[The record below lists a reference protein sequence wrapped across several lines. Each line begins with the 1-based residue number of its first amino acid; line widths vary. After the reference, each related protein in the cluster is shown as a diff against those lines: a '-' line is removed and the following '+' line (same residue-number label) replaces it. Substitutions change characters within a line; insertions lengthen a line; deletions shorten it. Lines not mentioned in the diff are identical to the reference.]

1 VPRRRAKPSTIL
13 NPARSRVAHRL
24 RSLTAAGAR
33 IKSKDADTVRRL
45 IQPWQSRAYAYYD
58 LLGEIKYA
66 AQFYSRALS
75 QLELYAAELNDEG
88 EIVRTENPEVVDM
101 LDRVQDPGGGRA
113 AMLAS
118 YGRIMFLAG
127 EAYLLCT
134 QDTENDVE
142 QWEMLSTDELRVTG
156 VNTIVRYKA
165 PSLMAEDIKEPADDD
180 WEPMGDNEGI
190 VYRIWKRHPR
200 YSMLSDS
207 TMQGVLD
214 LCEELVLLTQ
224 AVRAR
229 ARSRL
234 AGPGVLFMADSFSP
248 PPVDMN
254 APDDDAAEDPFLAA
268 FTEAAMTPIQD
279 EGSASAVVPLIIRGP
294 LEAIEKGVKHVQ
306 IIDPTQLYPETG
318 LRYETIKR
326 LAIGLDMPPEILM
339 GLQDSNHWTAW
350 QIDEQTWKGHLQPI
364 AQQLVDD
371 LTAAFFRP
379 SLKAAGITDWKKYSI
394 AFDATAIINHPD
406 RTKDAKD
413 LYDAVAIGKTALR
426 EAAGFD
432 EDDAPTEEERAERI
446 GILTRDSSLAWYGIP
461 KVTTGGVEEAPGQL
475 VTPAGEV
482 GTPGASGGSEV
493 EPGPPPSEQPT
504 APPEETVIGA
514 ARIEGAL
521 DLAILRAREAAGS
534 KLRSRARRV
543 DRGEGDEDLAELL
556 RATPPGRCAAVLGP
570 ERLRVVSPS
579 GELELVEGARGLIT
593 DSLRMFGITDE
604 QKAKEVCDR
613 VLVVAART
621 LYEESGARTP
631 ASLVNY
637 VVGLYGGNGNGRN
650 GRH

>member
-1 VPRRRAKPSTIL
+1 VARRRAKPSTIL

-24 RSLTAAGAR
+24 RSLTAAGVR
-33 IKSKDADTVRRL
+33 IKSKDADLVRRL
-45 IQPWQSRAYAYYD
+45 IQPWHSRAYAYYD

-75 QLELYAAELNDEG
+75 QLELYAAEKDENG
-88 EIVRTENPEVVDM
+88 DLIRTENPQVVDM

-118 YGRIMFLAG
+118 YGRIMFLTG

-156 VNTIVRYKA
+156 ANTIVRYKA
-165 PSLMAEDIKEPADDD
+165 PSLIAEDIKEPADDD

-200 YSMLSDS
+200 YSQLSDS

-254 APDDDAAEDPFLAA
+254 APDDDVNEDPFLAA
-268 FTEAAMTPIQD
+268 FTEAAMTPIED

-294 LEAIEKGVKHVQ
+294 LEAVEKGVKHVQ

-326 LAIGLDMPPEILM
+326 IAIGLDMPPEILM

-350 QIDEQTWKGHLQPI
+350 QIDEQTWKGHLQPV

-379 SLKAAGITDWKKYSI
+379 SLKAAGITDWGNYSI

-413 LYDAVAIGKTALR
+413 LYDRIAIGKEALR
-426 EAAGFD
+426 DAAGFD
-432 EDDAPTEEERAERI
+432 EDDAPSEEERAEMI
-446 GILTRDSSLAWYGIP
+446 GIKTHDSSLAWFGAP
-461 KVTTGGVEEAPGQL
+461 KITTGGVEEAPGQL
-475 VTPAGEV
+475 LTPGGEV
-482 GTPGASGGSEV
+482 EGAVAEGTGSEV
-493 EPGPPPSEQPT
+493 EKGPASGAEENPTSPP
-504 APPEETVIGA
+504 AETVIGA

-534 KLRSRARRV
+534 KLRSRALRTG
-543 DRGEGDEDLAELL
+543 DGELAELL
-556 RATPPGRCAAVLGP
+556 RSTSPGKCAAVLGP
-570 ERLRVVSPS
+570 ERLRVVSPA
-579 GELELVEGARGLIT
+579 GELELVEGARGLIV

-604 QKAKEVCDR
+604 EKAKEVCDR

-621 LYEESGARTP
+621 LYEEGGARTP

-637 VVGLYGGNGNGRN
+637 VVGLYSGNGNGRN

>member
-1 VPRRRAKPSTIL
+1 M
-13 NPARSRVAHRL
+13 NPARSRVIERITA
-24 RSLTAAGAR
+24 LTAAGAR

-75 QLELYAAELNDEG
+75 QLELYAAEKNADG
-88 EIVRTENPEVVDM
+88 EIVRTENAEVIAM
-101 LDRVQDPGGGRA
+101 LDRIQDPGGGRA
-113 AMLAS
+113 SLLAS
-118 YGRIMFLAG
+118 YGRLMFLAG

-134 QDTENDVE
+134 EDTDNDVE

-156 VNTIVRYKA
+156 ANTIVRYKA
-165 PSLMAEDIKEPADDD
+165 PSLIAEDIKEPSDDD
-180 WEPMGDNEGI
+180 WQPLGPGEGI

-200 YSMLSDS
+200 YSMLADS

-234 AGPGVLFMADSFSP
+234 AGPGILFIADSFSP
-248 PPVDMN
+248 PPVDMD
-254 APDDDAAEDPFLAA
+254 APDDDPNEDPFMAA
-268 FTEAAMTPIQD
+268 LTEAAMTPIMD

-294 LEAIEKGVKHVQ
+294 LDAIKDGIKHVQ

-318 LRYETIKR
+318 LRYECIKR

-371 LTAAFFRP
+371 LTSSFFRP
-379 SLKAAGITDWKKYSI
+379 SLKADGVADWEKYSI

-406 RTKDAKD
+406 RTSDAKD
-413 LYDAVAIGKTALR
+413 LYDRVAIGKAALR
-426 EAAGFD
+426 EAGGFD
-432 EDDAPTEEERAERI
+432 EDDAPTDEERAEMI
-446 GILTRDSSLAWYGIP
+446 GIKTHDSSLAWFGEP
-461 KVTTGGVEEAPGQL
+461 KITTGGVEEAPGEL
-475 VTPAGEV
+475 VTPTGEV
-482 GTPGASGGSEV
+482 GSPGEATGSEV
-493 EPGPPPSEQPT
+493 EPGPASGAEENPT
-504 APPEETVIGA
+504 APPPETVIGA

-534 KLRSRARRV
+534 KLRSRAQ
-543 DRGEGDEDLAELL
+543 RGAHSDAEIAALL
-556 RATPPGRCAAVLGP
+556 RETPPGRCAAVLGP
-570 ERLRVVSPS
+570 ERLRAISPS
-579 GELELVEGARGLIT
+579 GELELVEGARTLIV
-593 DSLRMFGITDE
+593 DSLRMYEISE
-604 QKAKEVCDR
+604 EAINEVAAR
-613 VLVVAART
+613 VLLVAART
-621 LYEESGARTP
+621 LYEETASRTP
-631 ASLVNY
+631 TSLVHY
-637 VVGLYGGNGNGRN
+637 VVGLNANGNGSRN
-650 GRH
+650 GH